1 MRACLTP
8 SAVPLTCEAIC
19 GSVDRLCELPLLA
32 ASAKM
37 PVLFEASERWHHVW
51 TFALNGASQFELRL
65 RNTLLLYSGGVYRA
79 EHASIVTATLAKTFR
94 LG

>member
-1 MRACLTP
+1 M
-8 SAVPLTCEAIC
+8 
-19 GSVDRLCELPLLA
+19 DRLCELPLLA

-65 RNTLLLYSGGVYRA
+65 RYTLLLYSGGVYRA